1 MPLGT
6 VWPRMQCTRCKQD
19 NWFIVRRK
27 HQKANAK
34 RPRNVHGGFRAAQV
48 FAFGYVLAPK
58 GVRSL
63 CGVTRLHFVLR
74 GEVSMMRIG
83 VQQLHSG

>member
-1 MPLGT
+1 MTAHAMYSLQARQL
-6 VWPRMQCTRCKQD
+6 VYCSL
-19 NWFIVRRK
+19 K

-74 GEVSMMRIG
+74 GEVNMMRIG